1 MAISKITSKSIAD
14 GTVVGADITP
24 GTVTNAKISP
34 SAAIANSK
42 LQNSSITVSG
52 TSVTLGGSG
61 TINTAIDWQSVVV
74 ADGSTTLN
82 AVAGK
87 GYFLDTNTGVI
98 EVFLPSSPSRGDRI
112 ILADYAGHFDQNQII
127 INTGGNLIDSSTGPD
142 FKVTTKDA
150 IVELIYVDSNKGW
163 LVYLNQTAG
172 ATPSGVM
179 NAAGGYDTVL
189 PAYYAATGGT
199 VTTSGDHKIHVF
211 TGDGCFVVSSAGNC
225 AGSGFIDYVVQA
237 GGGGGGK
244 GASAGGAGGLRH
256 SATTYTAYPVTA
268 PFDAPQGLEL
278 SAATYPITV
287 GAGGAG
293 MQPNQASFTTGPLA
307 TRGSNS
313 VFSTITSAGG
323 GAAHFAGPNL
333 SKPNQLP
340 ATPGGSGAS
349 GIPSG
354 DISSFGIGN
363 TPPVSPPQGF
373 SSGPTGTP
381 NPEAGANPDQGP
393 EFSSRDGGGA
403 GAGSN
408 SNRQGTGG
416 TTGNAGR
423 GFPAAA
429 ILVGCTGVT
438 HSPVPTDTR
447 FIGGGGGGGGHA
459 NPSCFTTAIHG
470 GGNGGGAQP
479 GNPGAAT
486 NASAGSAN
494 TGGGGGGGG
503 AGGGRST
510 AAPQGGG
517 GAGGKGLVI
526 IRYKFQN

>member
-42 LQNSSITVSG
+42 LQNSAITVSG
-52 TSVTLGGSG
+52 TSVSLGGSG
-61 TINTAIDWQSVVV
+61 TINTAIDWQAVTV

-82 AVAGK
+82 AVAGR

-112 ILADYAGHFDQNQII
+112 VLADYAGHFDQNQII
-127 INTGGNLIDSSTGPD
+127 INTGGNNIDSTATGD
-142 FKVTTKDA
+142 VKVTTKDA
-150 IVELIYVDSNKGW
+150 LVELIYVDANKGW

-179 NAAGGYDTVL
+179 NTAGGYDTVI

-199 VTTSGDHKIHVF
+199 VTTSSDHKIHVF
-211 TGDGCFVVSSAGNC
+211 TGDGCFVISTAGNQ
-225 AGSGFIDYVVQA
+225 AGSGFIDYLVVA

-244 GASAGGAGGLRH
+244 SGAGGAGGVRH
-256 SATTYTAYPVTA
+256 SATTYSSYPVTA

-278 SAATYPITV
+278 TAATYPITV
-287 GAGGAG
+287 GAGGTG
-293 MQPNQASFTTGPLA
+293 MQPNQASFSTGPLA

-333 SKPNQLP
+333 PKCNQMP
-340 ATPGGSGAS
+340 ATPGGSGGS
-349 GIPSG
+349 RVPSADTG
-354 DISSFGIGN
+354 SFGKGN
-363 TPPVSPPQGF
+363 TPPVSPVQGF
-373 SSGPTGTP
+373 DAGPSGVP
-381 NPEAGANPDQGP
+381 NPEAGINPDQGP
-393 EFSSRDGGGA
+393 THASRDAGGA

-408 SNRQGTGG
+408 SNRGG
-416 TTGNAGR
+416 CGSTTGNAGR

-429 ILVGCTGVT
+429 ILVGCAGVT
-438 HSPVPTDTR
+438 GSPVPSDTR

-459 NPSCFTTAIHG
+459 NPSCFSTAVHG

-486 NASAGSAN
+486 NGSSGTAN

-503 AGGGRST
+503 SGGGRST

-517 GAGGKGLVI
+517 GGGGKGLVI